1 MEQRK
6 WLYIGLFILTMVTLS
21 LVIIVWQSE
30 MPAGLSVS
38 TSQSPP
44 GITESPTDAATTLQ
58 AWMANNWAED
68 AQLVA
73 CTLTLSRHNPTE
85 QGWTCQAY
93 SAQKNQL
100 LVALVKGQDVQVLR
114 DIVARYRLKTL
125 PTTAWNQ
132 DIQAILKAWW
142 RENGSTAW
150 NTTST
155 SALTIHLGMREDG
168 VPSWQLTLLKDKLN
182 TLEYWEFNADT
193 GVLLEHSSTGG

>member
-132 DIQAILKAWW
+132 DIQ
-142 RENGSTAW
+142 
-150 NTTST
+150 
-155 SALTIHLGMREDG
+155 
-168 VPSWQLTLLKDKLN
+168 
-182 TLEYWEFNADT
+182 EY
-193 GVLLEHSSTGG
+193 